1 MAMRRAS
8 RLAAMLAL
16 MAVAGCESFPT
27 WDNPFK
33 AAQLGVR
40 LDESSA
46 SAPITI
52 ARNQALIVT
61 LEANVTTGYRW
72 ETVAGFTP
80 ILAQIGTADY
90 VARSADAA
98 VAGAPGDMTF
108 RFRGESPGKTTLE
121 FAYRRPFEAN
131 VAAAKTVRYDI
142 TVR

>member
-1 MAMRRAS
+1 MAMPRVS

-16 MAVAGCESFPT
+16 TAVAGCQSFPT

-33 AAQLGVR
+33 SAPLGVR

-46 SAPITI
+46 SAPVTLE
-52 ARNQALIVT
+52 RNQALIVT
-61 LEANVTTGYRW
+61 LQANVTTGYRW

-90 VARSADAA
+90 VARSTAA
-98 VAGAPGDMTF
+98 PVAGAPGDMTS
-108 RFRGESPGKTTLE
+108 RFRGESPGTTTLE

-131 VAAAKTVRYDI
+131 VAAAKTLRYDV

>member
-1 MAMRRAS
+1 MAVPRVS

-16 MAVAGCESFPT
+16 TAVAGCQSFPT

-33 AAQLGVR
+33 SAPLGVR

-46 SAPITI
+46 SAPVTLE
-52 ARNQALIVT
+52 RNQALIVT

-90 VARSADAA
+90 VARSAAA
-98 VAGAPGDMTF
+98 PVAGAPGDMTF
-108 RFRGESPGKTTLE
+108 RFRGETAGTTTLE

-131 VAAAKTVRYDI
+131 VAAAKTVRYEV